1 MALPEV
7 PSVIPTTTVYDPAT
21 MRYRADPLADATIA
35 AIVGN
40 WELPAGEA
48 NLQTLLALNADR
60 MRHLQTATVLLNT
73 WTHNAALVDWS
84 PPDGT
89 SPHIA
94 EALRAYLDAARGLP
108 EWSDPAKIT
117 RGENVFTEHGP
128 LSVMSLFCASL
139 PDCYIQPKAAAV
151 LQISGQLTTN
161 ADYRIRSTAAM
172 VFPVMLRGGL
182 TTPEGLGVAQTLKV
196 RLIHATIRNLML
208 HGAPEA
214 MVNAVVQ
221 PLGNPAAHAPL
232 QSMHGAFL
240 ANGWNVARDG
250 LPSNQE
256 QLVFTLLTFH
266 FVFLRAMRTLGI
278 GVSAEDEE
286 AYLHCWN
293 VVGYL
298 LGIEPKWMPFT
309 YADAERLF
317 LDIQT
322 ACLADNVYPGG
333 TDARPAL
340 GAALMGYMSD
350 SIPFKLLK
358 PFPALFTRYLCGGV
372 VADALG
378 ISNRQP
384 LVSRILF
391 AVLMSVS
398 RLIDSMVRL
407 VVPQFS
413 LSRMFSRVIGY
424 HLLTS
429 FLMDQTRPLK
439 LPTRLLT
446 QMHATV
452 GTWDDDAKAP
462 RWLNRL
468 EDRLTVRGR
477 WGQHG
482 R

>member
-1 MALPEV
+1 
-7 PSVIPTTTVYDPAT
+7 
-21 MRYRADPLADATIA
+21 MRYQADPLADATIA
-35 AIVGN
+35 AIVGS
-40 WELPAGEA
+40 WEVPAGEPTV
-48 NLQTLLALNADR
+48 QTLLALNADR
-60 MRHLQTATVLLNT
+60 LRHLQATTTLLNT
-73 WTHNAALVDWS
+73 WTSNAALVDWA
-84 PPDGT
+84 PPDGAP
-89 SPHIA
+89 PHIVK
-94 EALRAYLDAARGLP
+94 ALRSYLDAARGLP
-108 EWSDPAKIT
+108 AWSDSVKIT

-139 PDCYIQPKAAAV
+139 PDCYIQPKASAV

-161 ADYRIRSTAAM
+161 TDYRIRSTAAM

-182 TTPEGLGVAQTLKV
+182 TTPEGLGIAQTLKV
-196 RLIHATIRNLML
+196 RLIHATIRNLLL

-221 PLGNPAAHAPL
+221 PIATPAAEASQ

-240 ANGWNVARDG
+240 ANGWNVSRDG
-250 LPSNQE
+250 VPNNQE

-278 GVSAEDEE
+278 GLCPADEE

-317 LDIQT
+317 LEIQT
-322 ACLADNVYPGG
+322 QCVADTEYPGG
-333 TDARPAL
+333 IDARPAL
-340 GAALMGYMSD
+340 GGALMGYMSD
-350 SIPFKLLK
+350 SIPFKLIK
-358 PFPALFTRYLCGGV
+358 PFPALLTRYLCGSV

-378 ISNRQP
+378 ISNQQS
-384 LVSRILF
+384 LISRVLF
-391 AVLMSVS
+391 AILMAAS
-398 RLIDSMVRL
+398 RVIDSIVRL
-407 VVPQFS
+407 AIPQFS

-439 LPTRLLT
+439 LPTQLLM

-452 GTWDDDAKAP
+452 GTWSDDAKAP
-462 RWLNRL
+462 AWLNRL

-477 WGQHG
+477 WSPHG